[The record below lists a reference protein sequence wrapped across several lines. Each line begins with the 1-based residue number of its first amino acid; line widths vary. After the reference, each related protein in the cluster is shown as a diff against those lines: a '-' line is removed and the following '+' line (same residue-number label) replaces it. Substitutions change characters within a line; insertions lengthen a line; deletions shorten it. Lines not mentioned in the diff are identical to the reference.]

1 MSHKKI
7 IYCTAVMLC
16 MFICM
21 CTGCASKPGAGAS
34 SDVIEYQRK
43 LSELESTI
51 RNYETAFDDTVRA
64 LRALRDRSEDMGT
77 TIDGTIELFGQYQQL
92 VEQLIRNYNTL
103 RNEVKDTVSCTG
115 CIIDSNSDTYYIYDS
130 RVHPVHT
137 RYKSAEMAGHLAIVQ
152 EKENEHRE

>member
-1 MSHKKI
+1 
-7 IYCTAVMLC
+7 
-16 MFICM
+16 MFVCI

-34 SDVIEYQRK
+34 SDIIEYQRK
-43 LSELESTI
+43 LSELESTV

-92 VEQLIRNYNTL
+92 VEQLIRNYNAL
-103 RNEVKDTVSCTG
+103 RSEVKDTVSCAG
-115 CIIDSNSDTYYIYDS
+115 HIVDNNSDTYYIYDS

-137 RYKSAEMAGHLAIVQ
+137 GYKSSAMAGHLAIAP
-152 EKENEHRE
+152 EKENGYREEKKVCLN

>member
-7 IYCTAVMLC
+7 IYCTAIMLC
-16 MFICM
+16 MFICL

-43 LSELESTI
+43 LSELESTV

-64 LRALRDRSEDMGT
+64 LRALRDRSEDMGA

-103 RNEVKDTVSCTG
+103 RNEVKDTVSCAG
-115 CIIDSNSDTYYIYDS
+115 RIIDSNSNTYYIYAG
-130 RVHPVHT
+130 RVCPVHT
-137 RYKSAEMAGHLAIVQ
+137 WYKSS
-152 EKENEHRE
+152 